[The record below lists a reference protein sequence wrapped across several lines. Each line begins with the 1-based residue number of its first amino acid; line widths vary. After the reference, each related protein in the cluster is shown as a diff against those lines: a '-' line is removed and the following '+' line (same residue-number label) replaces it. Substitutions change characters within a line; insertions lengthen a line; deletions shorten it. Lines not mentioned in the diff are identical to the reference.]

1 MEEWC
6 LAVPGVSVALRGF
19 ITASSAAGDS
29 IQTPKRTT
37 TTHLFLPF
45 PLETYPYTQHTYIYI
60 YAANLGLAEAEMA
73 SVAERALNI
82 QPPKIKLKARRLR
95 GHEDSTN
102 CCIASSQNPR
112 IIVTS
117 GEVTSIFK
125 FSSLL
130 FTFHLLY
137 SIIIIITVVVS

>member
-1 MEEWC
+1 MWRC
-6 LAVPGVSVALRGF
+6 AV
-19 ITASSAAGDS
+19 SSQQVRPRAILS
-29 IQTPKRTT
+29 KLQSEQQQHICSFC
-37 TTHLFLPF
+37 FLLKP
-45 PLETYPYTQHTYIYI
+45 TIYIAHIHIYI